1 MKNQYPLTQFRLLFL
16 FSFLFFTNNSYSQ
29 KNGLI
34 PLSGLRYYHE
44 GIMIKDIQLN
54 IDGAQLLSNR
64 VPLNK
69 EMELILYQ
77 TSGLT
82 AMGSTVFAGAEVIV
96 LSPRGEVLSSESNVL
111 LKNQAT
117 GFASNTLKSFS
128 IKFGIAASLIKA
140 NFNGTVK
147 IRLYDLK
154 SKNQLR
160 MEMPVTFAKPGEPL
174 QISKLATSLK
184 TEYGQ
189 TGFINGLKAK
199 DLLVSVD
206 TSIKVSPKMA
216 YTSLNIKNIEGSSI
230 SEIFNGKESFWVY
243 DSDMNEIKISDILLK
258 QVKGTLENNMV
269 DYTLKIP
276 YRLKTLNKL
285 YTVRFRWESF
295 DKKQVID
302 VIVNI

>member
-1 MKNQYPLTQFRLLFL
+1 MKSQYHLTKIRLLFL

-34 PLSGLRYYHE
+34 PLTGLRYYHE

-69 EMELILYQ
+69 EMELILHQ
-77 TSGLT
+77 PAGFT
-82 AMGSTVFAGAEVIV
+82 AMGSSVFAGAEVIV
-96 LSPRGEVLSSESNVL
+96 LSPRGEVLSTESNVL
-111 LKNQAT
+111 SKNQTT
-117 GFASNTLKSFS
+117 GFASSALNKFS
-128 IKFGIAASLIKA
+128 IKFGIAAALIKA

-174 QISKLATSLK
+174 QISKSAISLK
-184 TEYGQ
+184 MENGQ

-199 DLLVSVD
+199 DMQVSVD
-206 TSIKVSPKMA
+206 TSIKISPKMA

-243 DSDMNEIKISDILLK
+243 DSDMNEVKISDILLK
-258 QVKGTLENNMV
+258 QVKGALENNMV